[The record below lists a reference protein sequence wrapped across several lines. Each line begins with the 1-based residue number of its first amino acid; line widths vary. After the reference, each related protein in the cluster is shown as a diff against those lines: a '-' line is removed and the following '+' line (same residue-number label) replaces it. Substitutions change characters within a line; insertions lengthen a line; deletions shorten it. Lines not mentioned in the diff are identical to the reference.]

1 MGLFERNFMKVLKE
15 DCKETE
21 DRILQESCRS
31 TFHTDKL
38 GKRVEVPYGGSYAV
52 GKNGKG
58 KGIRKGN
65 TAKEDATG
73 QMIELPPGYVLKVGA
88 NGSGIAICPSDPTY
102 EVGGQIKTRKKEIK
116 TESRRPSSLDL
127 LRGLK
132 KWAESGNPM
141 KNIFRIY

>member
-31 TFHTDKL
+31 TFRTDQL
-38 GKRVEVPYGGSYAV
+38 QNRVEVPYCGSYVV

-73 QMIELPPGYVLKVGA
+73 KMIELPPGYVLKMGE
-88 NGSGIAICPSDPTY
+88 NGRAIAICPNEPTY
-102 EVGGQIKTRKKEIK
+102 TKNGQIMKRKKEVK
-116 TESRRPSSLDL
+116 TESSRPSSLEL

-141 KNIFRIY
+141 KNIFLNS